1 MALAQLNGN
10 VVEHASLL
18 AFYENYFPQIK
29 HIEGKGV
36 TERYIT
42 DQDPT
47 KVDSIDIP
55 RLLPMKAHARKI
67 GGASNGGWI
76 NTRNANG
83 GYSPEAVF
91 YTVQL
96 NRVFDEDVLLPY
108 TLLTSSKLEFK
119 TSVNKVIT
127 DSFAQTINGYTWA
140 GQFKKFFDDNAVSAG
155 AVFTYNGTTVTAC
168 KAFQDANSTFLDGD
182 MSIGALAISSEEKQ
196 AFISPALN
204 TAMKD
209 SYATNG
215 ANLAIQINATGF
227 MNPFT
232 QSQSARV
239 DTRTGLLGLYDG
251 VVLTLF
257 NNEERKLVYEI
268 LGLTSSD
275 TDELA
280 ILNKIQGMIVYAGT
294 TVRGVAGLSLEVNK
308 DPYNNSTYV
317 FAPYAKFGVGVL
329 SGKSIKMIANG
340 DITDANLATVKAK
353 IAIADVLSAV
363 GDGTN
368 YSTQSHR

>member
-42 DQDPT
+42 DQDPK
-47 KVDSIDIP
+47 KVDSIDVP
-55 RLLPMKAHARKI
+55 RILPMKAHARKI

-76 NTRNANG
+76 NTRNAQG

-91 YTVQL
+91 YTVAL

-119 TSVNKVIT
+119 TAVNKIIT

-140 GQFKKFFDDNAVSAG
+140 GQFKKFFDDNTAVADS
-155 AVFTYNGTTVTAC
+155 VFVYNGTTVTAC
-168 KAFQDANSTFLDGD
+168 KAFQDANSKFLDGD
-182 MSIGALAISSEEKQ
+182 MSIGALAIPSDEKQ

-227 MNPFT
+227 LNPFT
-232 QSQSARV
+232 QAESTRV
-239 DTRTGLLGLYDG
+239 DTRTGLLGMYDG

-257 NNEERKLVYEI
+257 NKEERSLVYEI
-268 LGLTSSD
+268 LGLTVSD
-275 TDELA
+275 TDEKT
-280 ILNKIQGMIVYAGT
+280 ILDKIQGMIVYAGT

-308 DPYNNSTYV
+308 DPYNNGTYI

-329 SGKSIKMIANG
+329 SGKSIKMIAN
-340 DITDANLATVKAK
+340 DTITDANLATVKAK

-368 YSTQSHR
+368 YSSQSHR